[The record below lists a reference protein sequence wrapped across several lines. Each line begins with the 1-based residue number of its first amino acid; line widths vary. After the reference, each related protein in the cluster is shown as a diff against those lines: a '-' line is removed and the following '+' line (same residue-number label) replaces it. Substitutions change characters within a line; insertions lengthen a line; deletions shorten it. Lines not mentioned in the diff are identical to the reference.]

1 MEKAGVS
8 QVSARCSGVMPSES
22 DSHMTAAVVCMMNAV
37 AITCGVKSLQVNNR
51 DKVRKHRLLQIG
63 TIVGIGLAYAYR
75 LCLFWRAVN

>member
-22 DSHMTAAVVCMMNAV
+22 DSHMTAAVVCMINAV

-51 DKVRKHRLLQIG
+51 DKPSATANWQNCRDRFS
-63 TIVGIGLAYAYR
+63 
-75 LCLFWRAVN
+75 LCL